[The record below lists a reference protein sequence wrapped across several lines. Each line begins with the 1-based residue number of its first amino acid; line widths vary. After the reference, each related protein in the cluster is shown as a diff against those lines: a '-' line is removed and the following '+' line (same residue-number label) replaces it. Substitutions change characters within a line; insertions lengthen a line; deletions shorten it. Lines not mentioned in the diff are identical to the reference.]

1 MRDTSKESRR
11 DRGVAQVLLM
21 RLENERLPFAL
32 KLKEKVDRGE
42 RLSSYD
48 TQFLKR
54 VSSESAEAKRLAE
67 RLPQYQ
73 DVVRRMGDLY
83 EAISSKAL
91 ENEKN
96 PAPTPKPG
104 GDFDFH

>member
-1 MRDTSKESRR
+1 MRQDSRQSTR

-42 RLSSYD
+42 RLSSFD
-48 TQFLKR
+48 MQFLKR
-54 VSSESAEAKRLAE
+54 VSRESGEARRLAE
-67 RLPQYQ
+67 KLPQYK
-73 DVVRRMGDLY
+73 DVVQRMTDLY

-96 PAPTPKPG
+96 PAPAPKPS
-104 GDFDFH
+104 DDFH